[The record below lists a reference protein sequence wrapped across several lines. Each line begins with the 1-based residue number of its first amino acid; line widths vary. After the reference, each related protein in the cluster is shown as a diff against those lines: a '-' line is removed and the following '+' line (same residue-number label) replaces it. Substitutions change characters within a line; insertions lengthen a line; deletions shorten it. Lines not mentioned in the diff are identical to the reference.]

1 MYLFCFF
8 QTLSLGTILIS
19 ICHTILKPVKN
30 SIMRKGKKKKEP
42 VPNVTVSKVSIC
54 IISI

>member
-1 MYLFCFF
+1 MYFFF

-54 IISI
+54 IVSI